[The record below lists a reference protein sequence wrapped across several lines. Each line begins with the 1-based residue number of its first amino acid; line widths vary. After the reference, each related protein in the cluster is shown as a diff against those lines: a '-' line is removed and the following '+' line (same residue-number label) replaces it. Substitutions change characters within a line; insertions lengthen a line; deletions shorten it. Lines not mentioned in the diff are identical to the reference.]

1 MNKITELKK
10 KIIDSGYKAVEELIK
25 VAEEKIVTHMED
37 DLSADKLKNAA
48 AAKKL
53 ADFMLTEPFQKTL
66 ADTMYVYPTL
76 KSIALPKEWSEFAPA
91 AEKTVGDTL
100 QINANRKDWLSKWSD
115 IFAVN

>member
-53 ADFMLTEPFQKTL
+53 AIMDAFEI
-66 ADTMYVYPTL
+66 L
-76 KSIALPKEWSEFAPA
+76 KRVEEESNIIEG
-91 AEKTVGDTL
+91 VVNN
-100 QINANRKDWLSKWSD
+100 QINTNRG
-115 IFAVN
+115 FAESRAKNK

>member
-25 VAEEKIVTHMED
+25 VAEEKIVTHMDD

-53 ADFMLTEPFQKTL
+53 AIMDAFEI
-66 ADTMYVYPTL
+66 L
-76 KSIALPKEWSEFAPA
+76 KRVEEESNIIEGVVNNQVNSNRGFAESRA
-91 AEKTVGDTL
+91 K
-100 QINANRKDWLSKWSD
+100 NK
-115 IFAVN
+115 

>member
-53 ADFMLTEPFQKTL
+53 AIMDAFEI
-66 ADTMYVYPTL
+66 L
-76 KSIALPKEWSEFAPA
+76 KRVEEESKIIEGVVNNQVNTNRGFAESRA
-91 AEKTVGDTL
+91 K
-100 QINANRKDWLSKWSD
+100 NK
-115 IFAVN
+115 

>member
-25 VAEEKIVTHMED
+25 VAEEKIVTHMDD

-53 ADFMLTEPFQKTL
+53 AIMDAFEI
-66 ADTMYVYPTL
+66 L
-76 KSIALPKEWSEFAPA
+76 KRIEEEHNIIEGIVNNQVNTNRGFAESRA
-91 AEKTVGDTL
+91 K
-100 QINANRKDWLSKWSD
+100 NK
-115 IFAVN
+115 

>member
-53 ADFMLTEPFQKTL
+53 AIMDAFEI
-66 ADTMYVYPTL
+66 L
-76 KSIALPKEWSEFAPA
+76 KRVEEESNIIEGVVNNQVNNNRGFAESRA
-91 AEKTVGDTL
+91 K
-100 QINANRKDWLSKWSD
+100 NK
-115 IFAVN
+115 

>member
-53 ADFMLTEPFQKTL
+53 AIMDAFEI
-66 ADTMYVYPTL
+66 L
-76 KSIALPKEWSEFAPA
+76 KRVEEESNIIEGIVVEKSAINKGF
-91 AEKTVGDTL
+91 AEKY
-100 QINANRKDWLSKWSD
+100 ANKIK
-115 IFAVN
+115 